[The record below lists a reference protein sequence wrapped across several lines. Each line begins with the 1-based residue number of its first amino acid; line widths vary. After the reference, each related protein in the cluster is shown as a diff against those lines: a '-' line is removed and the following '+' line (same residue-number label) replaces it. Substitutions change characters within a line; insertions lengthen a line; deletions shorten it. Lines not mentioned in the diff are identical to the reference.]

1 MKTICKYV
9 LNSTN
14 VQMPKGAKILTI
26 QSQKGVPCIWAEV
39 DQEANPETRIFS
51 IRGTG
56 HIFNEADRGEYIG
69 SIQELDG
76 ALIWHIYESTPKKQ
90 EEPKKRNK
98 DIDLREAEETL
109 RKVTGYE
116 ASCVYD
122 DDMGMI
128 DVRLYGVPEDAETE
142 QEIENKIYDL
152 ETGKYDGY
160 GAVFLVDVF
169 KGKKPTTG
177 DKAE

>member
-14 VQMPKGAKILTI
+14 VQMPKGATILTI

-98 DIDLREAEETL
+98 DIDLREAEQKI
-109 RKVTGYE
+109 RKATGYE
-116 ASCVYD
+116 VCCLYD
-122 DDMGMI
+122 KDMEMVEANI
-128 DVRLYGVPEDAETE
+128 YGVPEDAREELEDKMYTLE
-142 QEIENKIYDL
+142 MEEYSEYD
-152 ETGKYDGY
+152 
-160 GAVFLVDVF
+160 AVFLVYAFDEVF
-169 KGKKPTTG
+169 IKNKEK
-177 DKAE
+177 